1 MTGCADR
8 AGKGL
13 LNGVAILGPIRES
26 WPMIDDPSASGGRLR
41 GFSMSL
47 PMSLLRAREAAM
59 QHFRPMLRSHGMTEQ
74 QWRVMRALAS
84 KRTVEFSEL
93 VDMTFLLAP
102 SMSRILKELENRK
115 LIARQ
120 TNLISQRLQN
130 ADRLTCT
137 AKIRYNHAPQPAVA
151 SVRGADEI
159 EVEFDQPQS
168 AITPGQALVLY
179 DGDVVLG
186 GGWIDSAS

>member
-1 MTGCADR
+1 
-8 AGKGL
+8 
-13 LNGVAILGPIRES
+13 
-26 WPMIDDPSASGGRLR
+26 MIDDQSPGARLR

-74 QWRVMRALAS
+74 QWRVMRALSS

-115 LIARQ
+115 LITREATDEDARKVNVSI
-120 TNLISQRLQN
+120 TAAGLRLIEKVAPHSEFIYAQISSRYGQKKLATLQ
-130 ADRLTCT
+130 AMLRDLEE
-137 AKIRYNHAPQPAVA
+137 
-151 SVRGADEI
+151 SLSGELI
-159 EVEFDQPQS
+159 ELSPGGETK
-168 AITPGQALVLY
+168 TPTRRRTG
-179 DGDVVLG
+179 
-186 GGWIDSAS
+186 SR

>member
-1 MTGCADR
+1 
-8 AGKGL
+8 
-13 LNGVAILGPIRES
+13 
-26 WPMIDDPSASGGRLR
+26 MIDDPSASGGRLR

-120 TNLISQRLQN
+120 TTDEDAR
-130 ADRLTCT
+130 
-137 AKIRYNHAPQPAVA
+137 KINV
-151 SVRGADEI
+151 
-159 EVEFDQPQS
+159 
-168 AITPGQALVLY
+168 AITAAGLRLIEKVAPHSEFIYAQISSRYGSKKLATLQAMLRDLEEALS
-179 DGDVVLG
+179 GELIEQSPRSETRTPTRLRTG
-186 GGWIDSAS
+186 SR